1 MSTLHTFIGG
11 PLTSTRLKKTPSW
24 FVINPPPEAVI
35 EACRYSLVREI
46 RVFSLTR
53 VCPCAPTPERALQPN
68 HSGMQKQNKRF
79 QYVEAWNPSSSS
91 IGAAGWYEKTG
102 VSRLYIYI
110 GGRCEQEEN
119 RSVNRSTNVVTSS
132 NRDML
137 GGEKSG
143 RGEEDDHRSGKADTA
158 GRSSSIHTWTD
169 AYNEQVII
177 IKLVDRRILVIGF
190 VLHLATD
197 HLMAIGSNSVIWK
210 TRMKT
215 MKKRT
220 MISDM

>member
-1 MSTLHTFIGG
+1 
-11 PLTSTRLKKTPSW
+11 
-24 FVINPPPEAVI
+24 
-35 EACRYSLVREI
+35 
-46 RVFSLTR
+46 
-53 VCPCAPTPERALQPN
+53 
-68 HSGMQKQNKRF
+68 
-79 QYVEAWNPSSSS
+79 
-91 IGAAGWYEKTG
+91 
-102 VSRLYIYI
+102 
-110 GGRCEQEEN
+110 
-119 RSVNRSTNVVTSS
+119 
-132 NRDML
+132 ML